1 GPTSVGHIRIQGP
14 SGMIKLNLISASDV
28 PANMGVVKVART
40 AGDTNTAADLVLT
53 TDPDASPVR
62 IMTPYGIRSW
72 RKLP

>member
-1 GPTSVGHIRIQGP
+1 
-14 SGMIKLNLISASDV
+14 MIKLNLISASDV
-28 PANMGVVKVART
+28 LANMGMLKVAKT

-72 RKLP
+72 RKLD